1 MSTVN
6 EIGIYQLENLVMQRV
21 PFTLFD
27 MTQTHDLPELFKHL
41 NPYYLNFLK
50 QQIVKITPTELLM
63 NEKFQSLPKDSPMV
77 LLCDLGAESQKM
89 AQELETKEYQNVFY
103 VNGGAKS
110 ITVS

>member
-1 MSTVN
+1 
-6 EIGIYQLENLVMQRV
+6 
-21 PFTLFD
+21 
-27 MTQTHDLPELFKHL
+27 
-41 NPYYLNFLK
+41 
-50 QQIVKITPTELLM
+50 M